1 LRETN
6 YLFFLMTI
14 YMLDDNIVSDN
25 TDDLSSLF
33 DGSVT
38 ADVSVA
44 TMPTGT
50 RGSTELTSGVDDAV
64 DNQQDWYDFDGDIND
79 LLSSRPPTYLRQSK
93 LRKSCDESDE
103 QPFVYH
109 YKCDANNEL
118 ILGDGTDE

>member
-1 LRETN
+1 
-6 YLFFLMTI
+6 MS
-14 YMLDDNIVSDN
+14 DDNIVSDN

-50 RGSTELTSGVDDAV
+50 RGTTEPTSGVDDAV

-93 LRKSCDESDE
+93 LRKSSRNGIATKYEYRFCRCGCA
-103 QPFVYH
+103 
-109 YKCDANNEL
+109 YKLSVRITCDASS
-118 ILGDGTDE
+118 GV

>member
-1 LRETN
+1 MSN
-6 YLFFLMTI
+6 
-14 YMLDDNIVSDN
+14 DNIVSDN

-50 RGSTELTSGVDDAV
+50 RGSTEPTSGVDDT

-79 LLSSRPPTYLRQSK
+79 LLSSRPPTCLQGKGVQRSH
-93 LRKSCDESDE
+93 LVF
-103 QPFVYH
+103 P
-109 YKCDANNEL
+109 
-118 ILGDGTDE
+118 GGTW